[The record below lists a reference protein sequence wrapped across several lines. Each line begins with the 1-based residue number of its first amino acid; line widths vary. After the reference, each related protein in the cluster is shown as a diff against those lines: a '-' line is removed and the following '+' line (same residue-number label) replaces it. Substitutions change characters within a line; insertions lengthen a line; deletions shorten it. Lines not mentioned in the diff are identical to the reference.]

1 MISQAK
7 STKPGKPTNGLLVL
21 ERSSLGQP
29 LVIQHSRLAGFRHHA
44 APQVWPALRRGC
56 SLSLRAERKNP
67 HDPDAVAVYWRGA
80 KLGYLPRSE
89 NLVASRLL
97 GRRNLSA
104 RIRRLD
110 PGDEVAIVP
119 NSPNPPPPPQRPK
132 QRQDDW

>member
-1 MISQAK
+1 MARSRRA
-7 STKPGKPTNGLLVL
+7 PTLGSDPS
-21 ERSSLGQP
+21 RSLCLPQDLAGRP

-44 APQVWPALRRGC
+44 APRLWSALARG
-56 SLSLRAERKNP
+56 SRLSLQAERDNP

-97 GRRNLSA
+97 ARRNLSA

-110 PGDEVAIVP
+110 PSAEHDRRLALDILMH
-119 NSPNPPPPPQRPK
+119 
-132 QRQDDW
+132 

>member
-1 MISQAK
+1 MGEDRRTA
-7 STKPGKPTNGLLVL
+7 TPGSDPSVNLCLPQDLAG
-21 ERSSLGQP
+21 RP

-44 APQVWPALRRGC
+44 APRLWSALARG
-56 SLSLRAERKNP
+56 SRLSLQAERDNP

-97 GRRNLSA
+97 ARRNLSA

-110 PGDEVAIVP
+110 PSAEHDRRLALDILMH
-119 NSPNPPPPPQRPK
+119 
-132 QRQDDW
+132 

>member
-1 MISQAK
+1 MTSHAMN
-7 STKPGKPTNGLLVL
+7 TKPGEASNGLLGL
-21 ERSSLGQP
+21 ERNTPGRP

-44 APQVWPALRRGC
+44 APQIWPALRRGC
-56 SLSLRAERKNP
+56 SLSLRAERENP
-67 HDPDAVAVYWRGA
+67 YDPDAVAVYWRGV

-110 PGDEVAIVP
+110 PGAEVDRRLEFDVLMH
-119 NSPNPPPPPQRPK
+119 
-132 QRQDDW
+132 